1 MNDLVAADAAL
12 TLPEPHHAERRPH
25 ENPLLV
31 LHRHLRG
38 RYRLAILLAVLLGVP
53 LAAIAY
59 LLVPPV
65 YTSTVLIRVAPQITV
80 TMYKDIPEAQ
90 VPPFFESFVGG
101 QAALLQ
107 SRRVLDIA
115 LADEKLR
122 KAGWPGAPEGLALL
136 SKSLDVSNRR
146 ATELIVATVRHKN
159 PVLAQA
165 AANAVLEGYNTV
177 REET

>member
-1 MNDLVAADAAL
+1 M
-12 TLPEPHHAERRPH
+12 
-25 ENPLLV
+25 

-38 RYRLAILLAVLLGVP
+38 RYRLAVLLALLLGLP

-101 QAALLQ
+101 QAAMLQ
-107 SRRVLDIA
+107 SRRVLDMA
-115 LADEKLR
+115 MADDKLR
-122 KAGWPGAPEGLALL
+122 TAGWPAGAEGLELL
-136 SKSLDVSNRR
+136 GKNLDVS
-146 ATELIVATVRHKN
+146 
-159 PVLAQA
+159 
-165 AANAVLEGYNTV
+165 
-177 REET
+177 

>member
-1 MNDLVAADAAL
+1 
-12 TLPEPHHAERRPH
+12 
-25 ENPLLV
+25 
-31 LHRHLRG
+31 
-38 RYRLAILLAVLLGVP
+38 P

-80 TMYKDIPEAQ
+80 TMYKDMQEAQ

-107 SRRVLDIA
+107 SRRVLDMA
-115 LADEKLR
+115 LSDEKLR
-122 KAGWPGAPEGLALL
+122 AAGWPAAPDGLALL
-136 SKSLDVSNRR
+136 SKNLDVSNRR

-159 PVLAQA
+159 PILAQKA
-165 AANAVLEGYNTV
+165 VNAVLDAYN
-177 REET
+177 